1 MRIMWMN
8 WTLLTCVLVASSL
21 PARHLGEARP
31 RRQLARDRARA
42 RAAAAASAG
51 ACTGAC
57 EPSSPC
63 PRAPDSCYFGMT
75 SDPCTCCPVC
85 AAGEGDAC
93 EGERALCGEGL
104 RCARGPAGPHE
115 CACAEQGEVCGSD
128 GRTYPSACRLKAENR
143 RAELSRAPPVIL
155 IQKGACGV
163 GSRNPGSMRYKFNF
177 IADVVDK
184 IAPAVVHLELFRR
197 LPYGDRDQE
206 VPVSSGSG
214 FIVSE
219 DGWIVTNAHVLSNK
233 QRIKVELNNGVHYDA
248 TAKDVDQ
255 KLDIALIKID
265 SEEPLPVLL
274 LGRSSDLRP
283 GEFVVAVGSPF
294 SLQNTVTTGIISTTQ
309 RGGHE
314 LGLQNSDMEYIQTD
328 AIINYGNSGGP
339 LVNLDGDVIGIN
351 TLKVTA
357 GISFAIPS
365 DRIQQFLADSY
376 ERQRKGRTKPKK
388 RYIGVRMFQLTPS
401 LIRELKERES
411 DFPDVSSGVYVYEVI
426 PGTAASSAGLMNH
439 DVIITI
445 NGQLAQTTEDVSHA
459 VQSGE
464 PLSIVVRRANEDVT
478 LTIIPGEQE

>member
-1 MRIMWMN
+1 MLWIMRMN
-8 WTLLTCVLVASSL
+8 WTLLTCVLVACSL

-31 RRQLARDRARA
+31 QRRLARDRARA
-42 RAAAAASAG
+42 RAAG
-51 ACTGAC
+51 ACSGAC
-57 EPSSPC
+57 EPSVC
-63 PRAPDSCYFGMT
+63 PRAPDSCYFGVVK
-75 SDPCTCCPVC
+75 DPCTCCPVC
-85 AAGEGDAC
+85 AAGEGEAC
-93 EGERALCGEGL
+93 DDERALCGEGL
-104 RCARGPAGPHE
+104 RCARDAAGRSE
-115 CACAEQGEVCGSD
+115 CACTEQGEVCGSD

-143 RAELSRAPPVIL
+143 RAELSRAPPVLL
-155 IQKGACGV
+155 IQRGACGT

-197 LPYGDRDQE
+197 LPYADQE

-233 QRIKVELNNGVHYDA
+233 QRIKVELSNGVHYDA
-248 TAKDVDQ
+248 TIKDVDQ

-265 SEEPLPVLL
+265 SEEPLPVLM

-314 LGLQNSDMEYIQTD
+314 LGLHNSDMDYIQTD

-365 DRIQQFLADSY
+365 DRIRQFLADSY
-376 ERQRKGRTKPKK
+376 ERQRKGRTQPKK
-388 RYIGVRMFQLTPS
+388 KYIGVRMFQLSPS
-401 LIRELKERES
+401 LIRELQERES
-411 DFPDVSSGVYVYEVI
+411 DFPDVSSGVYIYEVI

-439 DVIITI
+439 DVIVSI
-445 NGQLAQTTEDVSHA
+445 NGQLVHTTGDVSNA
-459 VQSGE
+459 VKSGE
-464 PLSIVVRRANEDVT
+464 PLSMTVRRANEDVT
-478 LTIIPGEQE
+478 LTIIPGELE